1 MGQMTCGAI
10 PNPEKPS
17 LGNAAVGE
25 MGAELCERK
34 KQETTEEV
42 NKPAEKSRNKQKV
55 VESLTAMDAS
65 TLLPSKDRGELTD
78 QGGPPTA
85 RNSPAP
91 LENSMDIEP
100 EEHMQQDDRVDVSQT
115 QDPVE
120 VSNEHMVTDQGGPS
134 TNAPALLPLDIEHE
148 EHMQQDDCVD
158 VSQT

>member
-1 MGQMTCGAI
+1 
-10 PNPEKPS
+10 
-17 LGNAAVGE
+17 

-134 TNAPALLPLDIEHE
+134 TNAPALLPSDIEHE